1 MLIKFREKFPL
12 IFSAL
17 VVVIFALV
25 GQISA
30 EPWLFLIEK
39 TGFLT
44 DDYTMA
50 DAVFTIYY
58 ETVCT
63 VVMLLILWGT
73 KRLDL
78 LRHRGI
84 GFFRGLG
91 VGAFMLVYAIVTAIF
106 VCIVGLSE
114 FNLSVNPAIAIVAS
128 VVSYLFVGL
137 AEELM
142 ARAIVAETVLEH
154 FGTERAGILKAALIS
169 GFLFGLL
176 HISNIFT
183 VSASFG
189 IPNAISAFALG
200 CVLAAIYY
208 RCGNIWVTIALH
220 AIYDIGVSSIIVFL
234 NMGTISDAAAAAE
247 GGSDSPLFTIVTVLI
262 KFALAFFLLRKSKTA
277 QVQQAW
283 SGVISK

>member
-1 MLIKFREKFPL
+1 MLVKFREKFPL
-12 IFSAL
+12 IFGAL
-17 VVVIFALV
+17 AIVIFAAV
-25 GQISA
+25 GQLSA
-30 EPWLFLIEK
+30 EPWYLLVEN
-39 TGFLT
+39 TGFLA

-58 ETVCT
+58 ETVCSI
-63 VVMLLILWGT
+63 VMLLILWGT
-73 KRLDL
+73 KRTGL

-84 GFFRGLG
+84 GFFRGLS
-91 VGAFMLVYAIVTAIF
+91 VGAFVLVYALITGIV
-106 VCIVGLSE
+106 VCVVGMSE
-114 FNLSVNPAIAIVAS
+114 FKLSFNPALTILAS

-142 ARAIVAETVLEH
+142 ARAVVAETMLEH
-154 FGTERAGILKAALIS
+154 FGTEHAGILKAMLIS
-169 GFLFGLL
+169 GSLFGLL

-208 RCGNIWVTIALH
+208 RCGNIWVTILIH
-220 AIYDIGVSSIIVFL
+220 AVYDIGVSAIIVFL

-247 GGSDSPLFTIVTVLI
+247 SSGDSPLFTIVTVLI
-262 KFALAFFLLRKSKTA
+262 KFAIAFFLVRKSKTT

-283 SGVISK
+283 SDIISK

>member
-1 MLIKFREKFPL
+1 MLVTFREKHP
-12 IFSAL
+12 I
-17 VVVIFALV
+17 IFAALAVALFAVV
-25 GQISA
+25 GQLSA
-30 EPWLFLIEK
+30 EPWLLLIEK
-39 TGFLT
+39 TGFLA

-50 DAVFTIYY
+50 DAVFTVYY

-63 VVMLLILWGT
+63 IVMLLVLWGT
-73 KRLDL
+73 KRLGL

-91 VGAFMLVYAIVTAIF
+91 VGAFVLVYAIVTAIF
-106 VCIVGLSE
+106 VCMVGMSE
-114 FNLSVNPAIAIVAS
+114 FKLSFNPALTIVMS
-128 VVSYLFVGL
+128 VISYLFVGL

-142 ARAIVAETVLEH
+142 ARAVVAETILEH
-154 FGTERAGILKAALIS
+154 FGTERAGILKACLLS

-208 RCGNIWVTIALH
+208 RCGNIWVTIVLH
-220 AIYDIGVSSIIVFL
+220 AVYDIGVSSIIVFL
-234 NMGTISDAAAAAE
+234 NMGTISDAAEAAASS
-247 GGSDSPLFTIVTVLI
+247 GDSPLFTIVTVVI
-262 KFALAFFLLRKSKTA
+262 KFALAYFLLRKSKTA
-277 QVQQAW
+277 EVQQAW
-283 SGVISK
+283 ADVISK

>member
-1 MLIKFREKFPL
+1 MLVTLREKHP
-12 IFSAL
+12 I
-17 VVVIFALV
+17 IFAVLAVALFAVV
-25 GQISA
+25 GQLSA

-39 TGFLT
+39 TGFLA

-50 DAVFTIYY
+50 DAVFTVYY

-63 VVMLLILWGT
+63 IVMLLVLWGT
-73 KRLDL
+73 KRLGL

-84 GFFRGLG
+84 DFFRGLG
-91 VGAFMLVYAIVTAIF
+91 VGAFVLVYAVITAIF
-106 VCIVGLSE
+106 VCMVGMSE
-114 FNLSVNPAIAIVAS
+114 FKLSFNPTLTIVAS
-128 VVSYLFVGL
+128 VISYLFVGL

-142 ARAIVAETVLEH
+142 ARAVVAETLLEH
-154 FGTERAGILKAALIS
+154 FGTERAGILKACLLS

-176 HISNIFT
+176 HIGNIFT

-208 RCGNIWVTIALH
+208 RCGNIWVTIVLH
-220 AIYDIGVSSIIVFL
+220 AVYDIGVSSIIVFL
-234 NMGTISDAAAAAE
+234 NMGTISDAAEAAASS
-247 GGSDSPLFTIVTVLI
+247 GDSPLFTIVTVAV
-262 KFALAFFLLRKSKTA
+262 KFALAYFLLRKSKTA

-283 SGVISK
+283 GDVIGK